1 MRLLVSAPTSRLP
14 ERTYILDVILR
25 RFLGFEFDL
34 VPVEG
39 TETTISQGGK
49 SIRLPDI
56 LLSLSDAQYLSAESL
71 PKTPLPRFDAS
82 PLKMDLD
89 PLTVIYGSAEGLQV
103 SDTQIDLPFD
113 LFGSAFFML
122 TLYEEAVIPDRDH
135 RDRFPAASAL
145 SVREGF
151 IRRPIVNEMVE
162 ILYRCCERL
171 WPSAARAKRSYRLL
185 PTHDIDVLLT
195 SLDRRPQALAKAVAA
210 DVLKR
215 GDAGLALRRLQAF
228 LKPAKAELDPCNNA
242 GTIMSIAERVN
253 AKAAFFFVCGVRPEV
268 RKAHYDPQHPVVIQ
282 MLKEIGARGHEYGL
296 HPGYGSFRDAQALKD
311 EFKALRQCAQ
321 LAEVSQ
327 ETIGG
332 RQHGLQWENPTTWRL
347 WEEAGLA
354 YDSSVGFAAAPGFR
368 AGVCYE
374 YPVFDLKE
382 RKTLSLVERPLIA
395 MDTSYEDYLKMGTEA
410 AHRDMVE
417 LAQTCKRYGGDFV
430 GLWHNNRL
438 ISRSQLEWFKKTLF
452 AAAPSGG

>member
-1 MRLLVSAPTSRLP
+1 MRLHVSAPASRLP
-14 ERTYILDVILR
+14 ERNYILDVVLR

-34 VPVEG
+34 VPAEG
-39 TETTISQGGK
+39 FETTITHGGK

-56 LLSLSDAQYLSAESL
+56 LLSLPEAQYLSAESL
-71 PKTPLPRFDAS
+71 PQTPLPRFDAA
-82 PLKMDLD
+82 PLQLNLD
-89 PLTVIYGSAEGLQV
+89 PLPVLFGSAEGLEV
-103 SDTQIDLPFD
+103 TDAQIRLPFD

-122 TLYEEAVIPDRDH
+122 TLYEEAVLPDRDH

-171 WPSAARAKRSYRLL
+171 WPSVSRTKRSYRLL

-195 SLDRRPQALAKAVAA
+195 SLDRRPAALAKALAA

-215 GDAGLALRRLQAF
+215 GDAGLALRRLRAF
-228 LKPAKAELDPCNNA
+228 MTPNRSELDPCNNA
-242 GTIMSIAERVN
+242 GTIMSVAERVN
-253 AKAAFFFVCGVRPEV
+253 VKAAFFFICGVRPDV

-296 HPGYGSFRDAQALKD
+296 HPGYGSFRDSQALQD
-311 EFKALRQCAQ
+311 ELQALRQSAK
-321 LAEVSQ
+321 LAAASQ
-327 ETIGG
+327 VTIGG

-347 WEEAGLA
+347 WEESGLA
-354 YDSSVGFAAAPGFR
+354 YDSSVGFSAAPGFR

-382 RKTLSLVERPLIA
+382 RRALALLERPLIA
-395 MDTSYEDYLKMGTEA
+395 MDTSYEDYLKMGPEA
-410 AHRDMVE
+410 AHGDMVE
-417 LAQTCKRYGGDFV
+417 LAQTCRRFGGDFV

-438 ISRSQLEWFKKTLF
+438 ISRSQLEWFKKTLV